1 MSLPAI
7 ASTDPQINAIESAFS
22 RLSTSDAPSQKKLI
36 KKPSPPNNTNNPSS
50 KPEKDPFSYRHYVT
64 FHPAQNKILEKRW
77 DERTRE
83 LHLKR
88 LKNAQPSIDN
98 SPPKVYPHLEL
109 RLKRLKLEEG
119 ILKSLN
125 S

>member
-1 MSLPAI
+1 MTSLP
-7 ASTDPQINAIESAFS
+7 PIESAF
-22 RLSTSDAPSQKKLI
+22 TSPPSDSDVMQQVTMI
-36 KKPSPPNNTNNPSS
+36 KKKSVLN
-50 KPEKDPFSYRHYVT
+50 KPDQNPFSYRHYVT

-88 LKNAQPSIDN
+88 LKEARPSIDN

-109 RLKRLKLEEG
+109 RLKRLKLEERT
-119 ILKSLN
+119 LFF
-125 S
+125 